1 MSDGSKRDGAG
12 IGLFG
17 DRTFQ
22 VGPLGQLKMPR
33 REGEDDAL
41 QGRADRRRCKLAL
54 VVQWGTSDQ
63 FTIGSGAA

>member
-1 MSDGSKRDGAG
+1 MSDGNKRDGAG

-22 VGPLGQLKMPR
+22 VGPVGQLKMPR

-41 QGRADRRRCKLAL
+41 QGR
-54 VVQWGTSDQ
+54 G
-63 FTIGSGAA
+63 